1 MMSLYKSCVS
11 AISRHFSVLRQ
22 VYASDHPPV
31 TFDMW
36 FDVCR
41 ELSDLGDHDSIQAL
55 YNELVNTETLY
66 QFLILGHKRMQ
77 LHQMYEKVSRQ
88 HDNLNSCVVKAFI
101 VKANIIPQSLRE
113 QYLLSLAGQYLA
125 SFLIDGGWFLEAT
138 EVLTALTNNL
148 QTTSEAKWYILAK
161 LLQARSEYRQFD
173 QAEQILNTL
182 NLIDIES
189 GDTCD
194 FSYVFCEVANFYFWK
209 SKYKHSYQWS
219 IKAVKSISG
228 SKTPTRAV
236 IDIFRIA
243 GKSSVVTRRYEM
255 AQMLLRE
262 SLLRAHAT
270 YGPNHLKYADCL
282 QDYAFYLLNVDNVG
296 LSVQAYEEALKV
308 SFAGGPLCQTSLV
321 VTNLF
326 TDTM

>member
-1 MMSLYKSCVS
+1 M
-11 AISRHFSVLRQ
+11 
-22 VYASDHPPV
+22 
-31 TFDMW
+31 
-36 FDVCR
+36 
-41 ELSDLGDHDSIQAL
+41 
-55 YNELVNTETLY
+55 
-66 QFLILGHKRMQ
+66 
-77 LHQMYEKVSRQ
+77 
-88 HDNLNSCVVKAFI
+88 
-101 VKANIIPQSLRE
+101 
-113 QYLLSLAGQYLA
+113 
-125 SFLIDGGWFLEAT
+125 
-138 EVLTALTNNL
+138 
-148 QTTSEAKWYILAK
+148 
-161 LLQARSEYRQFD
+161 
-173 QAEQILNTL
+173 
-182 NLIDIES
+182 
-189 GDTCD
+189 
-194 FSYVFCEVANFYFWK
+194 
-209 SKYKHSYQWS
+209 
-219 IKAVKSISG
+219 KSISG